1 MQRTQR
7 KKTNIIHLKTTT
19 QVMVILGNSSIQKQT
34 STTMNSAFFY
44 YINNINNIFVNIED
58 FTAKEKTKLNC

>member
-1 MQRTQR
+1 MQRTQK

-44 YINNINNIFVNIED
+44 II
-58 FTAKEKTKLNC
+58 